1 MQSANRTGFPVLVN
15 IWANRLGHP
24 PIRRRMKIED
34 QPEETLVPLEI
45 LDFPFMLLGSF
56 PALERAQVPAF
67 FGFGIGLTG
76 IQAVFP
82 GF

>member
-34 QPEETLVPLEI
+34 RAEETLVPLEI
-45 LDFPFMLLGSF
+45 LHFPFMFLGCF
-56 PALERAQVPAF
+56 PTLKSSQVPAF